1 MRNYYGTHSPVVPV
15 IVNVIVVHVRKTA
28 VVGVTTVEAVRS
40 VLENLSVLANCHCP
54 LIALG
59 TVFYLKAPQ

>member
-1 MRNYYGTHSPVVPV
+1 MRYSHGTHSLVVPM
-15 IVNVIVVHVRKTA
+15 IVEVVVVDIREATVVRVA
-28 VVGVTTVEAVRS
+28 TVEAVRS